1 MGLPKLSVRQ
11 ILEWA
16 DAFYEKHGTYPNRN
30 SGPVEDTPGE
40 KWSAINAAMEQ
51 GSRGL
56 AAGCSLPILLAEE
69 RGIPNHMHL
78 ADLSVEQI
86 LKWADAYYKRHERYP
101 QQNSGPVDEAPEETW
116 NAVSYSLWKG
126 GRGLLGGSSLAKLL
140 ASERGKRNK
149 QNLPKLTEAQILE
162 WADSYFEIHKKY
174 PDRNSGPVEDA
185 SGEKWSAIHTALQS
199 GGRGLPGGTTL
210 AKLFAPL
217 KK

>member
-1 MGLPKLSVRQ
+1 MRCAPVQRAIGMRRPCGRRVCCARGLPGGSSLPILLAEERGVRNSMGLPKLSVRQ

-40 KWSAINAAMEQ
+40 KWSAINAALQ
-51 GSRGL
+51 S
-56 AAGCSLPILLAEE
+56 
-69 RGIPNHMHL
+69 
-78 ADLSVEQI
+78 
-86 LKWADAYYKRHERYP
+86 
-101 QQNSGPVDEAPEETW
+101 
-116 NAVSYSLWKG
+116 G
-126 GRGLLGGSSLAKLL
+126 GRGLPGGSSLAKLL